1 MQMIKMKKKNLALN
15 RSYAEGEEEE
25 KLIEKSETEKVN
37 KQRGRVRERTR
48 ERKSFIILKS

>member
-37 KQRGRVRERTR
+37 NQRGRVRERTR

>member
-1 MQMIKMKKKNLALN
+1 MIKMKKKNLALN

-37 KQRGRVRERTR
+37 KQRGRVRER
-48 ERKSFIILKS
+48 KSFIILKS

>member
-37 KQRGRVRERTR
+37 KQRGRARERTR